1 MKQVK
6 LVVEK
11 RCPTNLISLM
21 AIMLRAELLNSILPS
36 RPVSCEVAA
45 ASSSVKPAH
54 EVTAALRTQRLVAR
68 TSICKHQAQFPTIII
83 KASSSLLHTE
93 G

>member
-11 RCPTNLISLM
+11 RCPTHLISLM

-36 RPVSCEVAA
+36 RPVSCEAA
-45 ASSSVKPAH
+45 ASSGVKPAH

-83 KASSSLLHTE
+83 IASSSLLHTE

>member
-11 RCPTNLISLM
+11 RCLPHLSSLM
-21 AIMLRAELLNSILPS
+21 AIMLRAELLKSILAS
-36 RPVSCEVAA
+36 RSVSCEVA

-54 EVTAALRTQRLVAR
+54 ELTAALRTQRLVAR
-68 TSICKHQAQFPTIII
+68 TSICKHQAESPTIII
-83 KASSSLLHTE
+83 LASAAILHTD
-93 G
+93 

>member
-11 RCPTNLISLM
+11 MCPAHLSSLM
-21 AIMLRAELLNSILPS
+21 AIMLRAELLKSILAS
-36 RPVSCEVAA
+36 RSVSCEVA

-54 EVTAALRTQRLVAR
+54 ELTAALRTQRLVAR
-68 TSICKHQAQFPTIII
+68 TSICKHQAQSPTIII
-83 KASSSLLHTE
+83 LASAAILHTD
-93 G
+93 

>member
-11 RCPTNLISLM
+11 RCPTHLSSLM
-21 AIMLRAELLNSILPS
+21 AIMLRAELLKSILAS
-36 RPVSCEVAA
+36 RSVSCEVAA

-54 EVTAALRTQRLVAR
+54 ELTAALRRQRLVAR
-68 TSICKHQAQFPTIII
+68 TSICKHQAESPTIII
-83 KASSSLLHTE
+83 LASAAILHTD
-93 G
+93 